1 MRTPDE
7 AQTFESAVSQVF
19 NLRTLERPFASNR
32 PIGSEVDSRITH
44 HASRHLPHS
53 GSEQKQG
60 THHAHSSLRRAFT
73 LIEIMIVVS
82 IMAVIMAMSIPF
94 ARDVLHKEAL
104 NKAIDDVREVCESAR
119 TLAILRGSMT
129 EVVFHGKDGRFEVV
143 GAGAGE
149 SNNTSGVKA
158 SGMSGQLADDLAFA
172 ALRINGVDILKLS
185 EADVARV
192 RFYPNGTCDE
202 LRLVLLRS
210 STSESRGLF
219 LEITTGLVTI
229 ESDRWKLANEVR

>member
-1 MRTPDE
+1 MSSNQYSYSETKHVIRRLMGRETATFANQLWFMDGEIDKFFFQKHTPR
-7 AQTFESAVSQVF
+7 S
-19 NLRTLERPFASNR
+19 
-32 PIGSEVDSRITH
+32 
-44 HASRHLPHS
+44 
-53 GSEQKQG
+53 
-60 THHAHSSLRRAFT
+60 AFT

-119 TLAILRGSMT
+119 TLAIMRGSMT

-149 SNNTSGVKA
+149 TKNTSGVKA

-210 STSESRGLF
+210 STGESRGLF

>member
-1 MRTPDE
+1 VDRSWGIDEYFVEKRT
-7 AQTFESAVSQVF
+7 ARS
-19 NLRTLERPFASNR
+19 
-32 PIGSEVDSRITH
+32 
-44 HASRHLPHS
+44 
-53 GSEQKQG
+53 
-60 THHAHSSLRRAFT
+60 AFT
-73 LIEIMIVVS
+73 LIEIMIVVAIIGS
-82 IMAVIMAMSIPF
+82 IMAMSIPF
-94 ARDVLHKEAL
+94 ARDALHKEAL
-104 NKAIDDVREVCESAR
+104 NKAIDDVREVCENAR

-149 SNNTSGVKA
+149 QKNTGGPPA
-158 SGMSGQLADDLAFA
+158 SGMSGQLGDDLAFA

-210 STSESRGLF
+210 STGESRGLF
-219 LEITTGLVTI
+219 LEITTGLVTF
-229 ESDRWKLANEVR
+229 ESDRWKLAQEVR